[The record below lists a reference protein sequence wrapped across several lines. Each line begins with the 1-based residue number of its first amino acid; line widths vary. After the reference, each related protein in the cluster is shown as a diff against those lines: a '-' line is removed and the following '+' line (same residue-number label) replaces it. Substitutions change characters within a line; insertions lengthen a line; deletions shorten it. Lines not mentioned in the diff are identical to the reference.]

1 MGIFFEKYSHY
12 AFKIKKTILKI
23 ILIYQIKKCYFAIP
37 NYLFVSIQFYYT
49 FYDLNSPTSPI
60 HNRINE

>member
-37 NYLFVSIQFYYT
+37 NYLFVFIKFC
-49 FYDLNSPTSPI
+49 F
-60 HNRINE
+60 